1 MDWEAA
7 YANGHVESPLDHHV
21 LDLAPTLPPGTALD
35 VGCGAGQNSIWL
47 AARGWDVTG
56 IDIAPSA
63 IDAATK
69 AARVA
74 GVDVNFLVADTRH
87 WSTPETFDLVFSTYA
102 LPARG
107 PGRTHALAIATSA
120 VAPGGTLL
128 ITEFDVSMEGGSG
141 WNENDLIDTTEL
153 EEHLGGF
160 EVLRL
165 DAERTRHAHGH
176 DEQNYPVAVAIARR
190 RA

>member
-21 LDLAPTLPPGTALD
+21 LELAPTLPSGTALD
-35 VGCGAGQNSIWL
+35 MGCGAGQNSIWL

-87 WSTPETFDLVFSTYA
+87 WSTPETFDFVVSTYA
-102 LPARG
+102 MPTRG
-107 PGRTHALAIATSA
+107 PGRTHALAVDTAA
-120 VAPGGTLL
+120 VGPGGTLL
-128 ITEFDVSMEGGSG
+128 IAEFDVSLEGGSG
-141 WNENDLIDTTEL
+141 WSENDLVDTAEL

-165 DAERTRHAHGH
+165 DVERTRHAHGH
-176 DEQNYPVAVAIARR
+176 DEQYYPVVVAIGRR